1 MNRTNSNLNEVV
13 NALTTEKTNLE
24 KELSEKKNESK
35 GLDETL
41 IFVRNEKEKIQNER
55 NILEETK
62 NALADDLR
70 SMRTLLEH
78 EREQKKGNEMAYQ
91 NEKNKILTENQILQD
106 EKEKLDEKV
115 MELEKTI
122 IAMSKHE
129 EGLKSWF

>member
-1 MNRTNSNLNEVV
+1 M
-13 NALTTEKTNLE
+13 
-24 KELSEKKNESK
+24 
-35 GLDETL
+35 
-41 IFVRNEKEKIQNER
+41 RNEKEKIQNER

-106 EKEKLDEKV
+106 EKEKL
-115 MELEKTI
+115 
-122 IAMSKHE
+122 
-129 EGLKSWF
+129 